1 MSPTFHSTSDN
12 IAMRLHVVTFI
23 TSPSGRHS
31 ASEAICKDMSLLSS
45 RRYTVCPASAE
56 QGPQR
61 MQAYFRHI
69 VIFLN
74 VTHSYLLLRL
84 FTKHWFL
91 FSHSEAG
98 ITNAVEILF
107 YNMWIWKLVTLTRQ
121 QLDRARQCQMPR
133 CVQLFRL
140 GGWKICGKFSD
151 ELLQLCI
158 HRRTLTYISNT
169 LMILMY

>member
-23 TSPSGRHS
+23 TSPNVRHS

-45 RRYTVCPASAE
+45 WRYTACPASAE

-69 VIFLN
+69 VIFLD

-91 FSHSEAG
+91 FSHSEAR
-98 ITNAVEILF
+98 IKNAVEILF

-121 QLDRARQCQMPR
+121 QLHRAPR
-133 CVQLFRL
+133 CVQVFRL
-140 GGWKICGKFSD
+140 GDWKICGKFSD
-151 ELLQLCI
+151 ELLQVCI

-169 LMILMY
+169 LMTLMY